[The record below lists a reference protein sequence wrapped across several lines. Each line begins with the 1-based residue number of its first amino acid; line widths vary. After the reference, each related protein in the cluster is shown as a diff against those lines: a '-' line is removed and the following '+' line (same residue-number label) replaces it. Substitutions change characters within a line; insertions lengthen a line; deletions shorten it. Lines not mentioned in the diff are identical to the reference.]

1 MINSGLLICSFFLK
15 KRFSKGTN
23 NIVELNNCIK
33 DEYGNEYKDVWSLF
47 NIFLNSSNDTTD
59 DEKNMKLFSVD
70 KTTIKNHS
78 CQIYNAISF
87 VVCSGS
93 YGLESEMTDRKTGNI
108 NYKRT
113 PDDADIKRFFCLVYI
128 PKDVDG
134 VNVQKGIMLFQTL
147 STYGIK
153 TITSK
158 QMKEFFSQKGLTLEM
173 RSVSVR
179 VFIEKIIEKSALKKV
194 TLVKNK
200 VSPDSSDNM
209 FISKGREEKS
219 YIRPIIKETWF
230 KKFLDYL
237 DGKHNDD
244 IFEINDE
251 KYEDIR
257 ITFSLSGKSRTVKI
271 SDVEKF
277 SVVEEIPD
285 TIFKNGKYSLEEIP
299 KYMLE
304 IASSY
309 KERMVFV
316 LQNEVE

>member
-1 MINSGLLICSFFLK
+1 
-15 KRFSKGTN
+15 
-23 NIVELNNCIK
+23 
-33 DEYGNEYKDVWSLF
+33 
-47 NIFLNSSNDTTD
+47 
-59 DEKNMKLFSVD
+59 
-70 KTTIKNHS
+70 
-78 CQIYNAISF
+78 
-87 VVCSGS
+87 
-93 YGLESEMTDRKTGNI
+93 
-108 NYKRT
+108 
-113 PDDADIKRFFCLVYI
+113 
-128 PKDVDG
+128 
-134 VNVQKGIMLFQTL
+134 
-147 STYGIK
+147 
-153 TITSK
+153 
-158 QMKEFFSQKGLTLEM
+158 
-173 RSVSVR
+173 
-179 VFIEKIIEKSALKKV
+179 
-194 TLVKNK
+194 
-200 VSPDSSDNM
+200 M